1 MTNLM
6 VQQGMED
13 NLLGGQAVFQS
24 LLLMMMGAAKGMRRN
39 WNGRIEIK
47 GKGMNHMIE
56 VQSGMMNQS
65 IERNEI
71 GEMKREQEGM
81 SLSHITGTIK
91 TVGQRIPM
99 MNTIDIDLTDKREET
114 FL

>member
-6 VQQGMED
+6 MVQPGMED

-24 LLLMMMGAAKGMRRN
+24 LLLMVMGAAKGMRRN
-39 WNGRIEIK
+39 WNGRIEIR
-47 GKGMNHMIE
+47 GKGMNHMKE
-56 VQSGMMNQS
+56 VQSGMMNQN

-71 GEMKREQEGM
+71 GEMKRDQEGT
-81 SLSHITGTIK
+81 SPRHITGTIK
-91 TVGQRIPM
+91 
-99 MNTIDIDLTDKREET
+99 NTIDIDLTDKREET